1 MPLAADAAIPLGDP
15 MLSVAPDD
23 NVKFPAPLMMLVPVV
38 NVAVLFTVN
47 VEPLFTCNVE
57 PLFVVKL
64 ILLDM
69 VPPDEVYVCVPAP
82 LKTMPL
88 VVLVPVSVIVP
99 PVCEKFPPTF
109 IVPTPAPED
118 KSSVPPLILKLPLT
132 LRVWVVAAPTL
143 TVPPLWT

>member
-57 PLFVVKL
+57 PLFIVKL
-64 ILLDM
+64 IVLDM
-69 VPPDEVYVCVPAP
+69 VPPEVYVCVPAP
-82 LKTMPL
+82 LKTIPL
-88 VVLVPVSVIVP
+88 VVLEPLSVIVP
-99 PVCEKFPPTF
+99 AVCEKSPATY
-109 IVPTPAPED
+109 IVPAALPLD
-118 KSSVPPLILKLPLT
+118 RLQVPPLILKLPPTAT
-132 LRVWVVAAPTL
+132 LP
-143 TVPPLWT
+143 